1 MADDIKTIDEELVTA
16 SKMLEWELGDIWGHV
31 GARIPGE
38 EAIAL
43 KLFRPAA
50 EAPDEDWLIHF
61 DYDLNTLEGIGTPPL
76 EARIYT
82 EVFKARPDVNA
93 AIHSH
98 APMCV
103 AMSLAGNTVTGGH
116 MQAMEFGMGLPVYP
130 KTIFIV
136 DADEGADLARTL
148 GDAPAVLIRGHGV
161 VVVGESIDKVT
172 VTAMRLERAAKTQA
186 FARMMGFQGTDEE
199 TLQAYSESQHKL
211 QEQAR
216 AYGSKQAT
224 AAHSPEWTYY
234 AQKIKKGELW
244 NRGLG

>member
-50 EAPDEDWLIHF
+50 EAPDEEWLIHF
-61 DYDLNTLEGIGTPPL
+61 DYDINTLEGIGTPPL

-93 AIHSH
+93 VIHSH

-116 MQAMEFGMGLPVYP
+116 MQAMEFGMGIPVYP

-136 DADEGADLARTL
+136 DEEEGADLARTM
-148 GDAPAVLIRGHGV
+148 GDAPAILIRGHGV
-161 VVVGESIDKVT
+161 VVVGDSIDKVT
-172 VTAMRLERAAKTQA
+172 VTAMHLERAAKTQA
-186 FARMMGFQGTDEE
+186 FARLMGFKGTDEE
-199 TLQAYSESQHKL
+199 TLQMAHESLEKL
-211 QEQAR
+211 QAQAR
-216 AYGSKQAT
+216 ALGSQQAT

-234 AQKIKKGELW
+234 AQKLKKGELW
-244 NRGLG
+244 NRGWS

>member
-1 MADDIKTIDEELVTA
+1 MADDIKTIDEDLITA

-38 EAIAL
+38 DAIAL

-61 DYDLNTLEGIGTPPL
+61 DYDLNKLSGIGTAPF

-116 MQAMEFGMGLPVYP
+116 MQANEFGMGLPVYP

-136 DADEGADLARTL
+136 DEAEGADLAKTM
-148 GDAPAVLIRGHGV
+148 GDATAVLIRGHGV
-161 VVVGESIDKVT
+161 VVVGESIDRCT
-172 VTAMRLERAAKTQA
+172 ITAMHLERAAKTQA
-186 FARMMGFQGTDEE
+186 FARMMGFTGTNEE
-199 TLQAYSESQHKL
+199 TLQEYHESLEKL
-211 QEQAR
+211 QAQAR
-216 AYGSKQAT
+216 ALGSQQNT
-224 AAHSPEWTYY
+224 APHSPEWTYY